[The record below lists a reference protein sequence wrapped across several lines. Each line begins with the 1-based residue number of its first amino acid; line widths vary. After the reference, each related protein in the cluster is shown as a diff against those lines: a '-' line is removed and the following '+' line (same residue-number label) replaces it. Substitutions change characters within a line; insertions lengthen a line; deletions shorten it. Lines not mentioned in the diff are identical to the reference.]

1 MRTFDL
7 VVCGGGPAGHAAVR
21 AYREAGGAG
30 TVLLATREDRLPY
43 ARPPLSKDYL
53 RGRLAAAEL
62 PLEDVAWYAARE
74 IVTALDTPVRG
85 LDPAG
90 RRLLLGAETVAFQN
104 VVLATGASPATL
116 PVPGGDDPAILRLRE
131 PHHSDR
137 IRAAGAQGGVTVIGS
152 GFVGCEVAASL
163 ALTGTRVQMIGEEA
177 TPQES
182 LLGAEAGQRIAG
194 WLADAGVD
202 LILGS
207 AVQRIDDAR
216 TVVLENGRALTA
228 DTIVVG
234 AGIEP
239 NTALASG
246 RRPRARPRPGP
257 LRRRDA
263 LRRTR
268 RPGGRRRRLRVE
280 RGGGRR
286 LVVQHWGEA
295 ERMGEIAGRTAA
307 GRSDRW
313 EQAPGFWSTIGDHT
327 VKHVAWGDGHDD
339 TRLID
344 GGGDAFAVLYGR
356 AGTLVGV
363 LTSELDDVYEQAGGL
378 VEAGASLEG
387 AVERLGA
394 AAARAK
400 RLPEPSLR
408 IAENFLGPMS
418 IWRGLRS

>member
-21 AYREAGGAG
+21 AYREAGGTG
-30 TVLLATREDRLPY
+30 SVLLATREDRLPY

-53 RGRLAAAEL
+53 RGGLAAAEL

-74 IVTALDTPVRG
+74 IVTALGTPVRG

-90 RRLLLGAETVAFQN
+90 RRLLLGAETVAFKN
-104 VVLATGASPATL
+104 AVLATGASPATL

-131 PHHSDR
+131 PQHSDR
-137 IRAAGAQGGVTVIGS
+137 IRAAGARGDVMVIGS

-163 ALTGTRVQMIGEEA
+163 ALTGTRVHMVGEEA

-182 LLGAEAGQRIAG
+182 LLGAEAGRRIAG

-202 LILGS
+202 LVLGS

-216 TVVLENGRALTA
+216 TVVLENGREVTA

-239 NTALASG
+239 NTALAKVAGLALDHDRVPCDAAMRSD
-246 RRPRARPRPGP
+246 APGV
-257 LRRRDA
+257 LVAGDA
-263 LRRTR
+263 AFAWN
-268 RPGGRRRRLRVE
+268 E
-280 RGGGRR
+280 AAGRR
-286 LVVQHWGEA
+286 LIVQHWGEA

-327 VKHVAWGDGHDD
+327 LKHVAWGDGHDE

-363 LTSELDDVYEQAGGL
+363 LTSELDDVYEKAGGL
-378 VEAGASLEG
+378 VEAGASLD
-387 AVERLGA
+387 ASAERLEA
-394 AAARAK
+394 AAAASK
-400 RLPEPSLR
+400 TS
-408 IAENFLGPMS
+408 A
-418 IWRGLRS
+418 